1 MLTVLLLLAAVT
13 LTFYI
18 KSKRI
23 VAYFESAYF
32 NLNQDFDLEQLY
44 LFYQSVTLCF
54 INKVLCSN
62 NSVPREDDGAV
73 PSDPWDVV
81 DLDTGGK
88 AVPYIGQREGLQ
100 DT

>member
-32 NLNQDFDLEQLY
+32 NLNQDFDLLLF

-54 INKVLCSN
+54 INEVLCSN
-62 NSVPREDDGAV
+62 NPVPREDDGAV
-73 PSDPWDVV
+73 PSDP
-81 DLDTGGK
+81 
-88 AVPYIGQREGLQ
+88 
-100 DT
+100 